1 MQFFRVNGKKIGK
14 RESIWGKVEIIAL
27 PIQQPYIWFWKSPPL
42 ICQFKV
48 IELPFSA
55 PLPFCSLPPSSPSPS
70 PPLPP
75 ARSRRLPSSMASST
89 LSRWLRPEVCALSV
103 PLYFYYS
110 LSVVWILPPPFACR
124 WTYRWYRLLFMRSG
138 FPSARSG
145 RYCGGD
151 LRLPA
156 CPQHLHQPG
165 SEVFPW
171 FHLNKDLDLSF
182 FFKFILL

>member
-110 LSVVWILPPPFACR
+110 LSVVDPPP
-124 WTYRWYRLLFMRSG
+124 
-138 FPSARSG
+138 PP
-145 RYCGGD
+145 
-151 LRLPA
+151 LRLPMNLSMISVVIYA
-156 CPQHLHQPG
+156 IRFSLCSQRSVLRWG
-165 SEVFPW
+165 SAASS
-171 FHLNKDLDLSF
+171 LSATSASTR
-182 FFKFILL
+182 KWGIPMISSK